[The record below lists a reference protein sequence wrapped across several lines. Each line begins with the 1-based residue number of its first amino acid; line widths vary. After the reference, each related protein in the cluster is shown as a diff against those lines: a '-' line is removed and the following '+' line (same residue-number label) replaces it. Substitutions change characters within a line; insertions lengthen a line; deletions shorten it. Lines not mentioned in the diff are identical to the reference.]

1 MKKDEIYFAFNPQ
14 MASLILDIDLELP
27 GFIFGLKKRR
37 IIQKAFLI
45 TINEAPRRFLCRS
58 CYTLFR
64 SFFDALPCI
73 EGSNDRPL

>member
-27 GFIFGLKKRR
+27 GFIFGLRNDVSS
-37 IIQKAFLI
+37 KAFLI
-45 TINEAPRRFLCRS
+45 TINEVPRRFLCRS
-58 CYTLFR
+58 CYTLFW

-73 EGSNDRPL
+73 EGSNNRPL